1 MALQTDLSLTTGSS
15 IAPAVEPALEAHL
28 PLESHLPQAHLRCLC
43 RFEDGAVF
51 AYAERGHD
59 FIRASDRELWAVE
72 RDDALVSVR
81 SGLVLA
87 YRRGRVYFSEENGEP
102 LYYERAI

>member
-1 MALQTDLSLTTGSS
+1 MALQIDLPTIQPLVESS
-15 IAPAVEPALEAHL
+15 VEPVPDARA
-28 PLESHLPQAHLRCLC
+28 RCLC
-43 RFEDGAVF
+43 RFDDGAVF
-51 AYAERGHD
+51 AYAERGHE

-87 YRRGRVYFSEENGEP
+87 YRRGRVYFAQENGEP
-102 LYYERAI
+102 VYYERAV

>member
-1 MALQTDLSLTTGSS
+1 MALQTDLLHTSGPSS
-15 IAPAVEPALEAHL
+15 APSDDSIDDAL
-28 PLESHLPQAHLRCLC
+28 SRCLC
-43 RFEDGAVF
+43 RFDDGAVF

-87 YRRGRVYFSEENGEP
+87 YRRGRVYFAQESGEP
-102 LYYERAI
+102 LYYERAV

>member
-1 MALQTDLSLTTGSS
+1 MAVQTDVVSVGNA
-15 IAPAVEPALEAHL
+15 IASAPAHL
-28 PLESHLPQAHLRCLC
+28 PNTHPRCLC

-51 AYAERGHD
+51 AYAERGHE
-59 FIRASDRELWAVE
+59 FVRASDRELWAVE

-87 YRRGRVYFSEENGEP
+87 RRLGRVYFATENDAP

>member
-1 MALQTDLSLTTGSS
+1 MALQIDLPTIQPLVESS
-15 IAPAVEPALEAHL
+15 VEPVADAR
-28 PLESHLPQAHLRCLC
+28 ARCLC
-43 RFEDGAVF
+43 RFDDGAVF
-51 AYAERGHD
+51 AYAERGHE

-87 YRRGRVYFSEENGEP
+87 YRRGRVYFAQENGEP
-102 LYYERAI
+102 VYYERAV

>member
-1 MALQTDLSLTTGSS
+1 MALQTDISVTPGSS
-15 IAPAVEPALEAHL
+15 VSPATEP
-28 PLESHLPQAHLRCLC
+28 PGDPHLRCLC

-81 SGLVLA
+81 SGLALA
-87 YRRGRVYFSEENGEP
+87 YRRGRVYFAEETGEP

>member
-1 MALQTDLSLTTGSS
+1 MALQTDLRT
-15 IAPAVEPALEAHL
+15 VEPFFDRSVDPAY
-28 PLESHLPQAHLRCLC
+28 SHPRCLC

-51 AYAERGHD
+51 AYAERGHE

-72 RDDALVSVR
+72 RDDALVSAR
-81 SGLVLA
+81 SGELLA
-87 YRRGRVYFSEENGEP
+87 QRRGRVYFSADKNEP

>member
-1 MALQTDLSLTTGSS
+1 MALQTDLPATSGSS
-15 IAPAVEPALEAHL
+15 IAPAVDPLDNTL
-28 PLESHLPQAHLRCLC
+28 PRCLC

-72 RDDALVSVR
+72 RDDVLVSVR

-87 YRRGRVYFSEENGEP
+87 YRRGRVYFAQENGEP
-102 LYYERAI
+102 LYYERAV

>member
-1 MALQTDLSLTTGSS
+1 MALQTDLSTIQPLIESS
-15 IAPAVEPALEAHL
+15 I
-28 PLESHLPQAHLRCLC
+28 ESVPDARARCLC
-43 RFEDGAVF
+43 RFDDGAVF
-51 AYAERGHD
+51 AYAERGHE

-87 YRRGRVYFSEENGEP
+87 YRRGRVYFAQDNGEP
-102 LYYERAI
+102 VYYERAV

>member
-1 MALQTDLSLTTGSS
+1 MALQIDPVATPEPSVESS
-15 IAPAVEPALEAHL
+15 GNSIDDAL
-28 PLESHLPQAHLRCLC
+28 PRCLC
-43 RFEDGAVF
+43 RFDDGAVF
-51 AYAERGHD
+51 AYAERGHE

-87 YRRGRVYFSEENGEP
+87 YRRGRVYFAQENGEP
-102 LYYERAI
+102 LYYERAV

>member
-1 MALQTDLSLTTGSS
+1 MALQIDLRTVDPHFDPSAETVHAS
-15 IAPAVEPALEAHL
+15 
-28 PLESHLPQAHLRCLC
+28 HLRCLC

-51 AYAERGHD
+51 AYAERGHE

-72 RDDALVSVR
+72 RDDELVSAR
-81 SGLVLA
+81 SGALLA
-87 YRRGRVYFSEENGEP
+87 QRRGRVYFGVENDEP